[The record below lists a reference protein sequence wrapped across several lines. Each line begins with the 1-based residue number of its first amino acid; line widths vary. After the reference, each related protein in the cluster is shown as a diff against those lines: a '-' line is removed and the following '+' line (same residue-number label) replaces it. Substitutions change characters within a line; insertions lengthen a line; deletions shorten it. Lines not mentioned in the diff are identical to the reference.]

1 MGYVCRPRC
10 KKFIDPYW
18 FFLELIYIQS
28 RFFEA
33 SFKIFKF
40 GQQNG
45 RSNEK
50 KKKETKKNTLLD
62 FDRVK
67 LQDRIEEG

>member
-1 MGYVCRPRC
+1 MGRYVCGPRC

-28 RFFEA
+28 RFFGA

-40 GQQNG
+40 GQQQNG
-45 RSNEK
+45 RNEEQRK
-50 KKKETKKNTLLD
+50 KKPCLISTN
-62 FDRVK
+62 VK